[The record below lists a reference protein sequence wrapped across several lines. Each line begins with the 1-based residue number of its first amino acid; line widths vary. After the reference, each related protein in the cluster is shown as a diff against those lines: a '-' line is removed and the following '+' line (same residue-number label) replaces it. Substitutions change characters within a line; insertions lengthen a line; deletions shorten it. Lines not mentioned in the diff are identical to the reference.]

1 MVKIIKENII
11 EKKDNFLIVEADEYT
26 RDLNELEDN
35 EYMVVL
41 IDVNNPSE
49 HIKSFTVWNTGAVT
63 VFDLA
68 TFDEH
73 YVDDY
78 DTAINEL
85 CEYIDLKYIA
95 DKHGLHDEIAD
106 RLIAELEDYDS

>member
-1 MVKIIKENII
+1 MVKIIEENII
-11 EKKDNFLIVEADEYT
+11 EKKDNFLIIEADEYT
-26 RDLNELEDN
+26 KDLNELEDN
-35 EYMVVL
+35 EYMVAL
-41 IDVNNPSE
+41 IDVNKPDE

-63 VFDLA
+63 VFSLSS
-68 TFDEH
+68 FNEH

-78 DTAINEL
+78 DTALNEL

-95 DKHGLHDEIAD
+95 DKHGLHDVIAD